1 MAIDFMTALRE
12 RARAQERG
20 ARLSG
25 RPLTQAETAAPYVA
39 MADTAG
45 DRNARGRALQL
56 QEQAQTT
63 QAGQF
68 GQTLEFNKTT
78 TAENQRLERE
88 RLSES
93 SRAEAARMAFQRE
106 QMGEQLDA
114 ADKALTRDYVQSGLG
129 LAGNAYM
136 VNKLFG
142 GGTAVAGTPGMG
154 AVGAQAGQQFAGWG
168 SAGSQGLL
176 EAPGALGVGA
186 EGVGAGYAGDAL
198 GASLASGW
206 EGAGAAG
213 VGAAGTGAGL
223 ATAGGVGAEAAAAS
237 GYTGAAMAA
246 EGAALGGAAS
256 VAGPAAVVA
265 LPIMAY
271 AFNQGKARA
280 AKQRMEADPV
290 WQGNVVA
297 QRAQENQSTQEF
309 AQLQTPEQRAA
320 YITRILPQFRSTVI
334 QRANNSGLLT
344 PTELANL
351 MALDESLKTSM
362 YAR

>member
-1 MAIDFMTALRE
+1 
-12 RARAQERG
+12 
-20 ARLSG
+20 
-25 RPLTQAETAAPYVA
+25 

-68 GQTLEFNKTT
+68 GQTLEYNKAT

-88 RLSES
+88 RLAES
-93 SRAEAARMAFQRE
+93 SRAEAARMALQRE

-136 VNKLFG
+136 VSKLFG
-142 GGTAVAGTPGMG
+142 GGTAGGITGGATTAGPYTTATTAGTGG
-154 AVGAQAGQQFAGWG
+154 ALFTGTEATELGAGAAAAGAAGAGAG
-168 SAGSQGLL
+168 SAAFTAAGL
-176 EAPGALGVGA
+176 E
-186 EGVGAGYAGDAL
+186 AGYAGA
-198 GASLASGW
+198 GAGGAAAAGGA
-206 EGAGAAG
+206 EAGAAMGAGAVA
-213 VGAAGTGAGL
+213 
-223 ATAGGVGAEAAAAS
+223 
-237 GYTGAAMAA
+237 
-246 EGAALGGAAS
+246 GGAAA
-256 VAGPAAVVA
+256 VAA
-265 LPIMAY
+265 LPIIAY
-271 AFNQGKARA
+271 AFNTSKAKAAKARM
-280 AKQRMEADPV
+280 QADPV
-290 WQGNVVA
+290 WQANVVA
-297 QRAQENQSTQEF
+297 ERAAENQSTQEF

-320 YITRILPQFRSTVI
+320 YITRISPQYRNTVI

-351 MALDESLKTSM
+351 MALDESLKTSS

>member
-136 VNKLFG
+136 VSKLFG
-142 GGTAVAGTPGMG
+142 GGNAGGITGGATTAGPYTTATTAGTG
-154 AVGAQAGQQFAGWG
+154 
-168 SAGSQGLL
+168 
-176 EAPGALGVGA
+176 GALFTGSEAA
-186 EGVGAGYAGDAL
+186 EV
-198 GASLASGW
+198 
-206 EGAGAAG
+206 GAGAAG
-213 VGAAGTGAGL
+213 VGATAAESLAASSAAAYGAGYG
-223 ATAGGVGAEAAAAS
+223 AEIGAGGAAAAGGAEA
-237 GYTGAAMAA
+237 GAAMGA
-246 EGAALGGAAS
+246 GAAAGGAAA
-256 VAGPAAVVA
+256 VAA
-265 LPIMAY
+265 LPILAY
-271 AFNQGKARA
+271 AFNTSKAKGRQA
-280 AKQRMEADPV
+280 RMEADPV
-290 WQGNVVA
+290 WQAGVVTA
-297 QRAQENQSTQEF
+297 RTQENQAIQEF

-320 YITRILPQFRSTVI
+320 YIASLSSDRRNTVI
-334 QRANNSGLLT
+334 NRSNNAGILT
-344 PTELANL
+344 PAEYANL
-351 MALDESLKTSM
+351 LALHERLSADAMSSF
-362 YAR
+362 AR